1 MISEE
6 EAKEYANSIVVYL
19 FLVSAKTGMNV
30 DKLINDIENK
40 VYKLFRDKEIN
51 RIVKIIKKVKIQ
63 KNKKQCI

>member
-1 MISEE
+1 
-6 EAKEYANSIVVYL
+6 
-19 FLVSAKTGMNV
+19 MNV

>member
-6 EAKEYANSIVVYL
+6 EAKEYADSIGVDL